1 MKKLLLIAA
10 VFMSLLSCKQTPKND
25 EKDLAQVNDVQE
37 KYKSY
42 GEQITAD
49 NALSA
54 KEMSEKYDALQ
65 TGDTITAKFVTTVN
79 SVCKMKGCWMTL
91 DLPDAEES
99 PMVKFKD
106 YGFFV
111 PKDIE
116 GEKVIVEGIAFIE
129 ETSVEDQKH
138 FAEDAGKSKEEI
150 EQITEAK
157 RSPGFLAHGV
167 LIEE

>member
-1 MKKLLLIAA
+1 MKNHLLFFAFILILA
-10 VFMSLLSCKQTPKND
+10 SCKQSTEQK
-25 EKDLAQVNDVQE
+25 KMDLAQLETSQE
-37 KYKSY
+37 KFESF
-42 GEQITAD
+42 GEQITPENSLTAAQMKLKFD
-49 NALSA
+49 SL
-54 KEMSEKYDALQ
+54 KP
-65 TGDTITAKFVTTVN
+65 GDTINAKFRTNVN

-91 DLPDAEES
+91 ALPDSDEE
-99 PMVKFKD
+99 PLVKFKD

-116 GEKVIVEGIAFIE
+116 GKEVVVEGIAFIE

-150 EQITEAK
+150 ASITETK

-167 LIEE
+167 LLKQ